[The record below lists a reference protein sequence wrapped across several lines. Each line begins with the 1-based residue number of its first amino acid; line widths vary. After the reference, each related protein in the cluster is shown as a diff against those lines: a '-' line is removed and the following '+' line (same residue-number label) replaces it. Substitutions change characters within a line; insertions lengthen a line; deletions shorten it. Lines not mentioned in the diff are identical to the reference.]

1 LRVGLS
7 AGLLSK
13 EELRQFGRP
22 PNHFVD
28 NSSSV
33 AGLGEGTR
41 EGEGNGDEDDED
53 APGGGGGLLL
63 PVPPCALTDVFIDR
77 VFEECRLYD
86 GEMDYKT
93 FVDFTLAMT
102 YKHRPESLA
111 YFFKLLDV
119 RNRGKLT
126 VSPPPALL
134 VPA

>member
-1 LRVGLS
+1 MNLS

-22 PNHFVD
+22 PVD
-28 NSSSV
+28 
-33 AGLGEGTR
+33 
-41 EGEGNGDEDDED
+41 NGDEEDED
-53 APGGGGGLLL
+53 TPGGGGGSLLL

-126 VSPPPALL
+126 VRI
-134 VPA
+134 

>member
-1 LRVGLS
+1 M
-7 AGLLSK
+7 
-13 EELRQFGRP
+13 
-22 PNHFVD
+22 
-28 NSSSV
+28 
-33 AGLGEGTR
+33 
-41 EGEGNGDEDDED
+41 
-53 APGGGGGLLL
+53 
-63 PVPPCALTDVFIDR
+63 FIDR

-126 VSPPPALL
+126 VRILAFILVQTDLL
-134 VPA
+134 CRLFNCQEYVCTA